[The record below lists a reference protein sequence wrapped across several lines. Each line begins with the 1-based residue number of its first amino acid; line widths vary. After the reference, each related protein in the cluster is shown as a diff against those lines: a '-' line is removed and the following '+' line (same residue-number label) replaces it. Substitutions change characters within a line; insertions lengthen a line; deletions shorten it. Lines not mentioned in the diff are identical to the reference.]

1 MLKIFRA
8 HLRTAGKT
16 VEDIK
21 KIYDGSDGQEPSKE
35 EIQRYINVLNS
46 LEGLEVLVFD
56 RSHLGE
62 SDYGLYLWKKED
74 EERIRELF
82 YEAEQDPYFG
92 SYVNERDDFIK
103 DWETE
108 VYDFGPVPTFDV
120 DDIEIIEEIKSD
132 EEVKEDAVNP

>member
-21 KIYDGSDGQEPSKE
+21 KMYDGSDGQEPSKE

-74 EERIRELF
+74 GERIRELF
-82 YEAEQDPYFG
+82 YEAEQDHMSMSVMILLKIGKQKFMIL
-92 SYVNERDDFIK
+92 VLFLHLMLMI
-103 DWETE
+103 
-108 VYDFGPVPTFDV
+108 
-120 DDIEIIEEIKSD
+120 
-132 EEVKEDAVNP
+132 